1 MSLAN
6 LAVLQELAQMR
17 GDFDLS
23 GVWTGRVN
31 SRVKGN
37 RRIAQRL
44 ERHRPGNVSDAR
56 ELLGAVERQRAHRSH
71 ALGPVQKR
79 ESFFGFELNWPDLS
93 QPQRLGARHSCAAIK
108 RFAFAGDPERQ
119 TAQAR

>member
-1 MSLAN
+1 MRLAN

-31 SRVKGN
+31 PRVKSDRG
-37 RRIAQRL
+37 ITQGF
-44 ERHRPGNVSDAR
+44 ERHCPGNVSDAR
-56 ELLGAVERQRAHRSH
+56 KLLGAVERQRAHRSH

-79 ESFFGFELNWPDLS
+79 ESFFGFELNWLDLS
-93 QPQRLGARHSCAAIK
+93 QPQRLCARHSCAAIK
-108 RFAFAGDPERQ
+108 RFAFADDGER
-119 TAQAR
+119 